1 MKTKVFL
8 AILSV
13 FSHFIFTHSKLK
25 LNKFQAQM
33 NEVCDMPVKTFV
45 PEVFLFV
52 DQLNNND

>member
-13 FSHFIFTHSKLK
+13 AIFTHSKLK

-33 NEVCDMPVKTFV
+33 NDVCDMPVKTFV
-45 PEVFLFV
+45 PEMFLFV